1 MEHRQATADAIP
13 DTQAGPWSA
22 RQAVEWPEWDA
33 AEQRMLDAAAELIA
47 ARGVHGVTIAEVAR
61 NAAVSRPTVYR
72 RWAGA
77 DDIVRA
83 ALLRAAV
90 GIIDRF
96 GAPATTRAEIVR
108 DVLRFSELF
117 REDALYGRLLERE
130 PEVFM
135 RYTLQ
140 RIGTSQRVI
149 LHWLAAA
156 VTAAQRGGTVRDGN
170 PGDISVMLLLIA
182 QSAILSHNTVS
193 TLIDES
199 HWSTELWHALDGH
212 LRP

>member
-1 MEHRQATADAIP
+1 MEDRQPLTDAQ
-13 DTQAGPWSA
+13 TGSWSA
-22 RQAVEWPEWDA
+22 RQAVEWPAWDET
-33 AEQRMLDAAAELIA
+33 EQRMLDAAAELIST
-47 ARGVHGVTIAEVAR
+47 RGVHGVTVAEVAR
-61 NAAVSRPTVYR
+61 TAAVSRPTVYR
-72 RWAGA
+72 RWSSA

-83 ALLRAAV
+83 ALLRGAV
-90 GIIDRF
+90 EIIDGF
-96 GAPATTRAEIVR
+96 DTLATTRAEIVR

-117 REDALYGRLLERE
+117 RTDALYGSLLERE
-130 PEVFM
+130 PEVFT

-156 VTAAQRGGTVRDGN
+156 ITIAQRGGTVRAGN

>member
-1 MEHRQATADAIP
+1 MQNRQVVADA
-13 DTQAGPWSA
+13 QADPQSA
-22 RQAVEWPEWDA
+22 WQSVERPTWD
-33 AEQRMLDAAAELIA
+33 ETEERMLDAAVELIGV
-47 ARGVHGVTIAEVAR
+47 RGVNGLTVAEVAR

-72 RWAGA
+72 RWASA

-83 ALLRAAV
+83 ALLRGAV
-90 GIIDRF
+90 RIIDSF
-96 GAPATTRAEIVR
+96 GTIATTREEIVR

-130 PEVFM
+130 PEVFT

-156 VTAAQRGGTVRDGN
+156 IAIAQRGGTVRAGN

>member
-1 MEHRQATADAIP
+1 MEHRQAEATTTAG
-13 DTQAGPWSA
+13 TQARPWSA
-22 RQAVEWPEWDA
+22 REAVEWRAWD
-33 AEQRMLDAAAELIA
+33 ETELRMLDAAAELIA
-47 ARGVHGVTIAEVAR
+47 ERGVHGITVAEVAR
-61 NAAVSRPTVYR
+61 KAAVSRPTVYR

-90 GIIDRF
+90 DIIDGF
-96 GAPATTRAEIVR
+96 GTLATTREEIVR
-108 DVLRFSELF
+108 DVLRFSKLF
-117 REDALYGRLLERE
+117 REDPLYGRLLERE
-130 PEVFM
+130 PEVFT
-135 RYTLQ
+135 RYLLQ

-156 VTAAQRGGTVRDGN
+156 ITIAQRGGTVRAGN

>member
-1 MEHRQATADAIP
+1 MEDRQVATDATADP
-13 DTQAGPWSA
+13 GSVW
-22 RQAVEWPEWDA
+22 QAVERPVWDET
-33 AEQRMLDAAAELIA
+33 EQRMLDAAAELIA
-47 ARGVHGVTIAEVAR
+47 TRGVHGVTVAEVAR

-72 RWAGA
+72 RWASA

-83 ALLRAAV
+83 ALLRGAV
-90 GIIDRF
+90 GILDDF
-96 GAPATTRAEIVR
+96 GTLATTRAELVR

-117 REDALYGRLLERE
+117 RNDALYGRLLERE
-130 PEVFM
+130 PEVFT

-140 RIGTSQRVI
+140 RIGTSQRII
-149 LHWLAAA
+149 LHWLAAS
-156 VTAAQRGGTVRDGN
+156 VEIAQRGGTVRAGN
-170 PGDISVMLLLIA
+170 AGDISVMLLLIA

-193 TLIDES
+193 ALIDES

>member
-1 MEHRQATADAIP
+1 MEDRQAASAATP
-13 DTQAGPWSA
+13 DVQTGPGPAWD
-22 RQAVEWPEWDA
+22 AVERPVWDQT
-33 AEQRMLDAAAELIA
+33 EHLMLDAATELIA
-47 ARGVHGVTIAEVAR
+47 TRGVHGVTVAEVAR
-61 NAAVSRPTVYR
+61 SAAVSRPTVYR

-83 ALLRAAV
+83 ALLRSAV
-90 GIIDRF
+90 GIIDSF
-96 GAPATTRAEIVR
+96 GTLATTRAEIVR

-117 REDALYGRLLERE
+117 REDPLYGSLLERE
-130 PEVFM
+130 PEVFT

-156 VTAAQRGGTVRDGN
+156 ITTAQAGGTVRAGN
-170 PGDISVMLLLIA
+170 PGDIAVMLLLIA

-193 TLIDES
+193 ALIDES

>member
-1 MEHRQATADAIP
+1 MEEGQVSSDAQP
-13 DTQAGPWSA
+13 GAQAGPWSA
-22 RQAVEWPEWDA
+22 RQAVDWPVWE
-33 AEQRMLDAAAELIA
+33 ETEHRMLDAAAELIA
-47 ARGVHGVTIAEVAR
+47 TRGVHGLTVADVAR
-61 NAAVSRPTVYR
+61 NASVSRPTVYR
-72 RWAGA
+72 RWASA
-77 DDIVRA
+77 DEIVRA
-83 ALLRAAV
+83 ALLRGAV

-96 GAPATTRAEIVR
+96 GTLATTRAEIVR

-140 RIGTSQRVI
+140 RIGSSQRAI

-156 VTAAQRGGTVRDGN
+156 ITTAQRGGTVREGN

-199 HWSTELWHALDGH
+199 HWSTELW
-212 LRP
+212 